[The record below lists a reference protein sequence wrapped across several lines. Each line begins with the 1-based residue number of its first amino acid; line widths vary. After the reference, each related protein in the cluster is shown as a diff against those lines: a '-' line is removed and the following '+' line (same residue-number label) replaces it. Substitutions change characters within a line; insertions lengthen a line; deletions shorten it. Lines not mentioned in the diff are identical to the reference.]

1 MRILIAG
8 AGEVGTHL
16 AKLLSN
22 EDFDITLIDPDP
34 ARLEQAS
41 HRLEL
46 LAIQAN
52 PTSLKDL
59 QEAGVSNTD
68 LFISVTPEESTNLT
82 ASILASRLGAKRTL
96 ARINNHEYLTPD
108 NMTFFENLGINS
120 MIYPE
125 ELAADEIYAAI
136 RYPWARQFIELF
148 NGSLILVG
156 VKVRSGAELVGK
168 YLHELGKDNNK
179 VFHIVAIKRDLET
192 IIPSGNTRVEHGD
205 VVFFTCAPDQIS
217 TVRSIA
223 GKRNPTVHKVVIM
236 GASRTALRAIARIPK
251 NINVCLIERNK
262 EKCIKLSSVLPSEVK
277 LYHGDGRDPD
287 LLKEIG
293 LNETDVF
300 IALTENSE
308 TNVMACLS
316 AKRYG
321 VFKTVAKEENIDY
334 IHLAYGLDIG
344 TLINKKLI
352 TAGHIFRMLLGAD
365 SSTVKCL
372 SVANADVAELI
383 AKRDS
388 KVIAKPIKE
397 LNLGNNITFGG
408 MVRNGVPM
416 MIDGDTVLEP
426 YDHVA
431 VFCHDISMNQLKDLF
446 N

>member
-156 VKVRSGAELVGK
+156 VKVRNGAELVGK

-192 IIPSGNTRVEHGD
+192 II
-205 VVFFTCAPDQIS
+205 
-217 TVRSIA
+217 
-223 GKRNPTVHKVVIM
+223 
-236 GASRTALRAIARIPK
+236 LREIP
-251 NINVCLIERNK
+251 
-262 EKCIKLSSVLPSEVK
+262 
-277 LYHGDGRDPD
+277 G
-287 LLKEIG
+287 
-293 LNETDVF
+293 
-300 IALTENSE
+300 
-308 TNVMACLS
+308 
-316 AKRYG
+316 
-321 VFKTVAKEENIDY
+321 
-334 IHLAYGLDIG
+334 
-344 TLINKKLI
+344 
-352 TAGHIFRMLLGAD
+352 
-365 SSTVKCL
+365 
-372 SVANADVAELI
+372 
-383 AKRDS
+383 
-388 KVIAKPIKE
+388 
-397 LNLGNNITFGG
+397 
-408 MVRNGVPM
+408 
-416 MIDGDTVLEP
+416 
-426 YDHVA
+426 
-431 VFCHDISMNQLKDLF
+431 
-446 N
+446 